1 MERILARI
9 DFSSLEVFVHSST
22 VPYCIA
28 MKRQNQNDM
37 LRTHNLINSR
47 NDGERKNH
55 IDNDERP
62 VATTNDREEQS
73 TISQFL
79 PVSDV
84 MGCTMALV
92 SCSRVWSFSRNRR
105 PRFTHDNDEK
115 STTDYDETSKSS
127 PKVGSR

>member
-73 TISQFL
+73 TIYHCM
-79 PVSDV
+79 PVSEA
-84 MGCTMALV
+84 MGYTMALV
-92 SCSRVWSFSRNRR
+92 SFSSAR
-105 PRFTHDNDEK
+105 PFPRYSCRSFTHDNDEK
-115 STTDYDETSKSS
+115 STLLRQSKQSTT
-127 PKVGSR
+127 KEG